1 MISEKTMLERS
12 ERMKYLTFTIILVC
26 VLLLLISGTV
36 FAAQSFLGVP
46 GKEYTDLPDIDQN
59 SIGDPEQVLM
69 WSGLGNVW
77 NGNDFGG
84 SGEIDSLA
92 NSGDAYFD
100 QVIAN
105 QVSLIFSVGG
115 WGNIFFEDPDGTAG
129 IWATPAQINAA
140 KPPLDVNSL
149 EVWGPES
156 SSDSNMFSLQGDY
169 VSGVSVYA
177 WNGAGSASWLSQAA
191 IANAIG
197 IPNLVQLVE
206 VDGLM
211 TRNYGEFDMWDDG
224 DAILFSIAPITDPQ
238 TGALVFDGG
247 EIWTWSFG
255 GPAQFLNHGG
265 HVWNTA
271 FSVQNALGINQE
283 NINALEAVNVVPEPS
298 SILILG
304 SGIVGMAGYLTRRR
318 KI

>member
-1 MISEKTMLERS
+1 M
-12 ERMKYLTFTIILVC
+12 
-26 VLLLLISGTV
+26 SGIG
-36 FAAQSFLGVP
+36 FAAQSFLTVT

-59 SIGDPEQVLM
+59 GVGDPEQVLM

-84 SGEIDSLA
+84 PGEIDSLG
-92 NSGDAYFD
+92 NSGDYLFNE
-100 QVIAN
+100 VIAN
-105 QVSLIFSVGG
+105 KASLIFSVGG
-115 WGNIFFEDPDGTAG
+115 WGNIFYEDPDGTTG

-140 KPPLDVNSL
+140 KPPLDVNAL
-149 EVWGPES
+149 EVWGS
-156 SSDSNMFSLQGDY
+156 DSYSDSNMFSLQGDY

-177 WNGAGSASWLSQAA
+177 WSGAGSAPWLTQAQ

-211 TRNYGEFDMWDDG
+211 TWNMGEFDMWDDG
-224 DAILFSIAPITDPQ
+224 DAVLFSIAPITDPV
-238 TGALVFDGG
+238 TGALLFDGG
-247 EIWTWSFG
+247 EIWSWNFG
-255 GPAQFLNHGG
+255 QANAQFLNHGG
-265 HVWNTA
+265 HIWNTA
-271 FSVQNALGINQE
+271 FSVQNALGINEE
-283 NINALEAVNVVPEPS
+283 NVNALEAVNVVPEPS

-304 SGIVGMAGYLTRRR
+304 TGIIGMAGYFARRR